1 VSTTNFGKG
10 CTAAS
15 SVLGGREEEHRAIQ
29 SEEERGG
36 VVRFVA
42 AALGLQR
49 GRRKE

>member
-15 SVLGGREEEHRAIQ
+15 SVLGDSEEEHRAIQ
-29 SEEERGG
+29 SEEEGG